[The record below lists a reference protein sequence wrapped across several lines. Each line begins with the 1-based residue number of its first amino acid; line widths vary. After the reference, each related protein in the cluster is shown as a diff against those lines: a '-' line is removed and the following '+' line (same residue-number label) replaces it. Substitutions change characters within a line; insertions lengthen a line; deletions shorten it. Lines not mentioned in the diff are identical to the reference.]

1 MSEKQILSL
10 ESIDEAKAWMLAFE
24 AHCRGKGLEDKLSAS
39 GSSPIT
45 DKFLERC
52 GSKVLLKLVSLMRGK
67 DIEKCLYADLKT
79 EVLNYVAPKT
89 RLLIADRTNFLQLSQ
104 NLSESEKDFLA
115 RLNEAASYCK
125 WDDLKTGKIEPE
137 LIRLRFIAGLSS
149 DVLKLKVL
157 EKIQINP
164 KCTVD
169 DLVDFCQMTVQLKTF
184 VEKKDTS
191 NTENSSDNF
200 YVSRNRSEKCHA
212 CAKFH
217 PPGHCSNS
225 NIICHKCVQKRS
237 LRESVLFK

>member
-10 ESIDEAKAWMLAFE
+10 ESVDEAKAWMLAFE
-24 AHCRGKGLEDKLSAS
+24 AHCRGKGLEDRLSAS

-79 EVLNYVAPKT
+79 EVLNYVAPKR

-149 DVLKLKVL
+149 DVSKLKVL

-164 KCTVD
+164 KCAVD
-169 DLVDFCQMTVQLKTF
+169 DLVDF
-184 VEKKDTS
+184 
-191 NTENSSDNF
+191 
-200 YVSRNRSEKCHA
+200 YISRNRSEKCHA

-225 NIICHKCVQKRS
+225 NIICHKCGKKGHYANRCYSNNENRQNPNNSFHNRQFPK
-237 LRESVLFK
+237 